1 MNRISAIYV
10 GGGPGGFGNNNPSN
24 FGGGGG
30 GGGGSGGNNDFGDD
44 PDINCD
50 PLGTCYDGK

>member
-24 FGGGGG
+24 FGGGG

>member
-30 GGGGSGGNNDFGDD
+30 GGSGGNNDFGDD

-50 PLGTCYDGK
+50 PLGPCYDGK

>member
-24 FGGGGG
+24 FGGG

>member
-24 FGGGGG
+24 FGGGGV
-30 GGGGSGGNNDFGDD
+30 GGGSGGNNDFGDD